1 MKARCH
7 RSMKGHPYTR
17 KKYIRGFPQP
27 RIVKF
32 TMGNTTGSFE
42 YQVSLVAQKEAQV
55 LHGALEAARMA
66 VNRRLSSELGEE
78 YCLRILPYPHQVL
91 RENKML
97 NVAQA
102 DRFQDGMSRPFGKPI
117 GTAARVK
124 TNQTILTMDVNEGGL
139 EAAREAAKLGKAKLP
154 MVCRIKIE
162 KVMD

>member
-7 RSMKGHPYTR
+7 RSTKGQPYTR
-17 KKYIRGFPQP
+17 KKYIRGFPPP

-32 TMGNTTGSFE
+32 TMGNPTGSFE

-55 LHGALEAARMA
+55 SHNALEAVRMS

-78 YCLRILPYPHQVL
+78 YCMRILPYPHQVL

-97 NVAQA
+97 NIAQA

-124 TNQTILTMDVNEGGL
+124 TDQVVLTMDVNEGGL
-139 EAAREAAKLGKAKLP
+139 EAAKEAAKLGKAKLP
-154 MVCRIKIE
+154 MACRMKIE

>member
-1 MKARCH
+1 
-7 RSMKGHPYTR
+7 
-17 KKYIRGFPQP
+17 
-27 RIVKF
+27 
-32 TMGNTTGSFE
+32 MGNPTGSFE

-55 LHGALEAARMA
+55 SHNALEAVRMS

-78 YCLRILPYPHQVL
+78 YCMRILPYPHQVL

-97 NVAQA
+97 NIAQA

-124 TNQTILTMDVNEGGL
+124 TDQVVLTMDVNEGGL
-139 EAAREAAKLGKAKLP
+139 EAAKEAAKLGKAKLP
-154 MVCRIKIE
+154 MACRMKIE